1 MTRMV
6 PSEFAH
12 GSPLEALPD
21 APTRQQMESLG
32 RFLQSVEPEHGP
44 VDLGTVH
51 HFADRLYGRS
61 VLIKAGTLL
70 VGLPH
75 KQGALNVC
83 AGDITVWTEE
93 GRARFT
99 GVHLVNGTPGA
110 MRVGFAHA
118 DTTWLSIHRNDT
130 GGTAL
135 RRHSAD
141 QGIVTPFTHSCAI
154 SFHCPVC
161 APCASCRCTMSLEI
175 RPASGFFS
183 ALLALPQ

>member
-32 RFLQSVEPEHGP
+32 RFLQSVEPEHEP
-44 VDLGTVH
+44 IDLGTVH

-83 AGDITVWTEE
+83 AGDITVWTES
-93 GRARFT
+93 GRQRLT
-99 GVHLVNGTPGA
+99 GAHILPSPAGG
-110 MRVGFAHA
+110 MRVGYAHA
-118 DTTWLSIHRNDT
+118 DTTWLTVHANLT
-130 GGTAL
+130 GTRDLGTIEEAL
-135 RRHSAD
+135 VERSDLLIERR
-141 QGIVTPFTHSCAI
+141 Q
-154 SFHCPVC
+154 
-161 APCASCRCTMSLEI
+161 E
-175 RPASGFFS
+175 
-183 ALLALPQ
+183 LLR